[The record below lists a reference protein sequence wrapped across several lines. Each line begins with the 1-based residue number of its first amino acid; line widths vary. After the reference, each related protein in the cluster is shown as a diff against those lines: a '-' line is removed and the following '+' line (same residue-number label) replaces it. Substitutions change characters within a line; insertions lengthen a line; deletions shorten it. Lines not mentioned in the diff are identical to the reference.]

1 MDERAGRAYS
11 ASRRSE
17 ILALFDLHA
26 QAWRPLLVDRYGE
39 SLADAVIREA
49 GVQQQSLIPAIPYIG
64 GDENP
69 MTRHLIRSTTSL
81 VLYKAMKA
89 RGMTAEETGR
99 VIYHAV
105 AESVSHLPSTS
116 APTAEELEEK
126 REQAKWSQERRY
138 AGDWV
143 WTFVDGDGV
152 AFDYGYDFVECATHK
167 LYQAHGAAEFLPFY
181 CYLDF
186 ATERTLGWGFA
197 RTMTLAEGY
206 GKCDFRYKKGGET
219 RKGWPP
225 PFLRD
230 AR

>member
-1 MDERAGRAYS
+1 MDERAGRAYY

-105 AESVSHLPSTS
+105 AESICHLPPTS
-116 APTAEELEEK
+116 PPTAEELDRK
-126 REQAKWSQERRY
+126 KPRN
-138 AGDWV
+138 
-143 WTFVDGDGV
+143 
-152 AFDYGYDFVECATHK
+152 
-167 LYQAHGAAEFLPFY
+167 
-181 CYLDF
+181 
-186 ATERTLGWGFA
+186 
-197 RTMTLAEGY
+197 
-206 GKCDFRYKKGGET
+206 KCC
-219 RKGWPP
+219 
-225 PFLRD
+225 L
-230 AR
+230 